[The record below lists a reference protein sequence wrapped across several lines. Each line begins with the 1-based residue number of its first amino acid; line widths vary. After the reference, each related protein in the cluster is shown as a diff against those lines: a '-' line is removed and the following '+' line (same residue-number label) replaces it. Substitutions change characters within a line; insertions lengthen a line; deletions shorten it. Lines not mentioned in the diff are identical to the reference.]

1 MNGHSL
7 PRILALAA
15 LLAASGTASAGTYR
29 VDDSASTVLSS
40 RVDLKWDP
48 LLSRRGQHADAI
60 GHLTVIS
67 RLDVSRCA
75 GKQGRIYMLL
85 PSQPSVPVLTSWTTR
100 GQMLP
105 GTLRDGGRTL
115 VFSGMVPASG
125 KIEDTLELTIQAD
138 VRRLT
143 GPEQLTYTF
152 EIDVDTP

>member
-1 MNGHSL
+1 MFV
-7 PRILALAA
+7 LAA
-15 LLAASGTASAGTYR
+15 LLATPGAASAGTYR

-60 GHLTVIS
+60 GHLTVMS
-67 RLDVSRCA
+67 RLDVSRWA

-85 PSQPSVPVLTSWTTR
+85 PSQPAVPVLTSWTTR

-105 GTLRDGGRTL
+105 GALRDGGRTL
-115 VFSGMVPASG
+115 VFSGIVPASG